1 MDWNDLRYFLCVAR
15 SGSLTQAAG
24 ELDVSQSTVSR
35 RIGEFEAS
43 LGISL
48 FARSQTGYL
57 LTDEGREVLRLAEQV
72 EDGIMALERGAAGID
87 NTPAGTVRLATSEN
101 LATDLII
108 PAMPAFKARY
118 PGICL
123 EIITSTVT
131 AELGRREADIALRVV
146 RPSRGNLKVRRVGH
160 MTYSVYGSRKYL
172 DGHPPVEGQPLG
184 GRHFIAWDDNHAHL
198 PAAAWLAREYPGCA
212 IALVTSSLPAQIAAV
227 RAGLGLAV
235 IPDFLATEDDFVRVI
250 ASDRVFSNELW
261 LVTHADLVASA
272 RIRAVSDFIADQV
285 VAANPDLSLT
295 GHGYSDSPGLD

>member
-15 SGSLTQAAG
+15 GGSLTQAAG
-24 ELDVSQSTVSR
+24 ELNVSQSTVSR
-35 RIGEFEAS
+35 RIGELEAS
-43 LGISL
+43 LGVSL

-57 LTDEGREVLRLAEQV
+57 LTDEGREVLKHAEQV

-87 NTPAGTVRLATSEN
+87 KTPAGTVRLATSEN

-108 PAMPAFKARY
+108 PAMPTFKARY

-123 EIITSTVT
+123 EIITSTAT

-172 DGHPPVEGQPLG
+172 EENPAVEGQPLG
-184 GRHFIAWDDNHAHL
+184 GRQFIAWDDNHAHL
-198 PAAAWLAREYPGCA
+198 PAAAWLAREHPGCA
-212 IALVTSSLPAQIAAV
+212 IALVTSGLPAQIAAV

-235 IPDFLATEDDFVRVI
+235 IPDFLATGDDLVRVVP
-250 ASDRVFSNELW
+250 SDRVFSNELW

-272 RIRAVSDFIADQV
+272 RIRAVADFIADQV
-285 VAANPDLSLT
+285 VSANPALAV
-295 GHGYSDSPGLD
+295 G